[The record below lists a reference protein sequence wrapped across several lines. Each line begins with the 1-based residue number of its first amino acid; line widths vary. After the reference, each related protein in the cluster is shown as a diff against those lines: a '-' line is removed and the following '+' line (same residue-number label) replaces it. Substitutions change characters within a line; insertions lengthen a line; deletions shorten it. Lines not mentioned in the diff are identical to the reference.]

1 MGKHSVAASREDC
14 HNTLIW
20 VRGNDVV
27 TDYSAMF
34 ISGETFEKFMKSL
47 TSVGQALPPEMRKS
61 LFDVQDI
68 YIVKYGFDGAYERMN
83 NRTVAQIFSE
93 FKPVDL
99 KPITSGEVDG
109 VRYRLYD
116 VPPPRTNG
124 SECSDEQL

>member
-1 MGKHSVAASREDC
+1 MLVPSLCIRRPRILQPCRKRIRSMGAPCCRGSSCLCSTCLRSWIGMGKHSVAASREDC

-68 YIVKYGFDGAYERMN
+68 YIVKY
-83 NRTVAQIFSE
+83 
-93 FKPVDL
+93 
-99 KPITSGEVDG
+99 
-109 VRYRLYD
+109 
-116 VPPPRTNG
+116 
-124 SECSDEQL
+124 